1 MPEQTGNGTV
11 AIWGIEQ
18 PSALSP
24 NLLEKHGEFFDARHR
39 AMRGIAVRRSSHYA
53 LAMLNRFAALAL
65 FCSSIGAATAQ
76 TVAPAPP
83 APAIQAPVPR
93 PATVRVVLTT
103 SEGPITLE
111 LEKERAPAT
120 TANFLRYVDAK
131 RFDGITIYRA
141 MQLAPGVGLIQGG
154 LRNNPKRLFPPV
166 VHEPTTRT
174 HLSNTDGV
182 ISMAREKPGTAT
194 ADFFIAIGDLS
205 SLDAKPG
212 QPGDNLGFAAFGH
225 VAEGMDVVRRIEL
238 APTSPTAGEGAM
250 KGQMLAPPIRILT
263 ARRVP

>member
-1 MPEQTGNGTV
+1 M
-11 AIWGIEQ
+11 
-18 PSALSP
+18 
-24 NLLEKHGEFFDARHR
+24 FR
-39 AMRGIAVRRSSHYA
+39 
-53 LAMLNRFAALAL
+53 RFAPLAL
-65 FCSSIGAATAQ
+65 FFSCLGAAAAQ
-76 TVAPAPP
+76 TVAPPPP
-83 APAIQAPVPR
+83 APAIQAPK

-131 RFDGITIYRA
+131 RFDNTVFYRA
-141 MQLAPGVGLIQGG
+141 MKLAPGFGLIQGG
-154 LRNNPKRLFPPV
+154 LSNDPKRLFPPV
-166 VHEPTTRT
+166 VHEPTTQT
-174 HLSNTDGV
+174 HLSNTDGA
-182 ISMAREKPGTAT
+182 IAMARDKPGTAT

-205 SLDAKPG
+205 SLDAQPG

-225 VAEGMDVVRRIEL
+225 VVDGMDVVRRIEES
-238 APTSPTAGEGAM
+238 PTSPTAGEAAM